1 MRIEVNG
8 AGHEVSSP
16 PLTSLLAVLREELD
30 VTSVKAGCESGGCG
44 ACTVLVDGQPR
55 RACLTAVVTAVGSE
69 ITTVEGLGSPDAPS
83 AIQQSFIHHYAMQ
96 CGFCT
101 PGLVVA
107 ATSYVN
113 GGGTADLDSVAEAIS
128 GHVCRCTGYQKILE
142 AVAAAVNTSEFDLNS
157 TAVDKNTVVI
167 KTGGAV

>member
-8 AGHEVSSP
+8 AGHDVSSP
-16 PLTSLLAVLREELD
+16 PLTSLLAVLREEMD

-55 RACLTAVVTAVGSE
+55 RSCLTPVVTAVGSE
-69 ITTVEGLGSPDAPS
+69 VTTVEGLGTPDSPSPV
-83 AIQQSFIHHYAMQ
+83 QQSFIHHYAMQ

-107 ATSYVN
+107 ATAYIN
-113 GGGTADLDSVAEAIS
+113 GGGTDDPDSIAEAIS

-142 AVAAAVNTSEFDLNS
+142 AVAAAVNNSEFDLS
-157 TAVDKNTVVI
+157 TTAVDKGTVVV

>member
-1 MRIEVNG
+1 VRIEVNG
-8 AGHEVSSP
+8 AGHNVTSP
-16 PLTSLLAVLREELD
+16 PLASLLTVLREEMD

-44 ACTVLVDGQPR
+44 ACTVLIDGQPR
-55 RACLTAVVTAVGSE
+55 RSCLTPVVTAVGSE
-69 ITTVEGLGSPDAPS
+69 VTTVEGLGTPDSPS

-107 ATSYVN
+107 ATAYVN
-113 GGGTADLDSVAEAIS
+113 GGGSDDLDSVAEAIS
-128 GHVCRCTGYQKILE
+128 GHVCRCTGYNKILE
-142 AVAAAVNTSEFDLNS
+142 AVAAAVKSSEFDLSS

>member
-16 PLTSLLAVLREELD
+16 PLTSLLNVLREEMD

-44 ACTVLVDGQPR
+44 ACTVLIDSQPR
-55 RACLTAVVTAVGSE
+55 RACLTPVVTAAGSE
-69 ITTVEGLGSPDAPS
+69 ITTVEGLGTPDSPS

-107 ATSYVN
+107 ATAYVN
-113 GGGTADLDSVAEAIS
+113 GGGTDDHDAIAEAMS
-128 GHVCRCTGYQKILE
+128 GHVCRCTGYHKILE
-142 AVAAAVNTSEFDLNS
+142 AVAAAVNSSEFDLNR
-157 TAVDKNTVVI
+157 TAVDRNTVVI

>member
-8 AGHEVSSP
+8 AGHEVTSP
-16 PLTSLLAVLREELD
+16 PLTSLLAVLREEMD
-30 VTSVKAGCESGGCG
+30 ITSVKAGCESGGCG

-55 RACLTAVVTAVGSE
+55 RACLTPAVVAAGSE
-69 ITTVEGLGSPDAPS
+69 ITTVEGMGTPEAPS
-83 AIQQSFIHHYAMQ
+83 SIQQSFIHHYAMQ

-107 ATSYVN
+107 ATAYVKQ
-113 GGGTADLDSVAEAIS
+113 GGTDDLDSIAEAIS
-128 GHVCRCTGYQKILE
+128 GHVCRCTGYHKILE
-142 AVAAAVNTSEFDLNS
+142 AVAAAVNDTEFDLDS

>member
-8 AGHEVSSP
+8 AGHEVTSP
-16 PLTSLLAVLREELD
+16 PLTSLLAVLREEMD

-55 RACLTAVVTAVGSE
+55 RSCLTPVVTAVGSE
-69 ITTVEGLGSPDAPS
+69 ITTVEGLGTPDAPS
-83 AIQQSFIHHYAMQ
+83 AMQQAFIHHYAMQ

-107 ATSYVN
+107 ATAYVN
-113 GGGTADLDSVAEAIS
+113 GGGTDDLDSIAEAIS
-128 GHVCRCTGYQKILE
+128 GHVCRCTGYNKILE
-142 AVAAAVNTSEFDLNS
+142 AVAAAVNSSEFDLNS

>member
-1 MRIEVNG
+1 MRIQVNG
-8 AGHEVSSP
+8 AGHDVASP
-16 PLTSLLAVLREELD
+16 PLASLLTVLREEMD

-44 ACTVLVDGQPR
+44 ACTVLIDGRPR

-69 ITTVEGLGSPDAPS
+69 VTTVEGLGTPDAPS

-107 ATSYVN
+107 ATAYVN
-113 GGGTADLDSVAEAIS
+113 GGGADDLDSVAEAIS
-128 GHVCRCTGYQKILE
+128 GHVCRCTGYNKILE
-142 AVAAAVNTSEFDLNS
+142 AVAAAVRSSEFDLDS

>member
-8 AGHEVSSP
+8 AGHNVTSP
-16 PLTSLLAVLREELD
+16 PLASLLTVLREEMD

-44 ACTVLVDGQPR
+44 ACTVLIDGQPR
-55 RACLTAVVTAVGSE
+55 RSCLTPVVTAVGSE
-69 ITTVEGLGSPDAPS
+69 VTTVEGLGTPDSPS

-107 ATSYVN
+107 ATAYVN
-113 GGGTADLDSVAEAIS
+113 GGGSDDLDSVAEAIS
-128 GHVCRCTGYQKILE
+128 GHVCRCTGYNKILE
-142 AVAAAVNTSEFDLNS
+142 AVAAAVKSSEFDLSS

>member
-8 AGHEVSSP
+8 AGHEVTSP
-16 PLTSLLAVLREELD
+16 PLTSLLSVLREEMD

-55 RACLTAVVTAVGSE
+55 RSCLTPVVTAVGSE
-69 ITTVEGLGSPDAPS
+69 ITTVEGLGTPDAPS
-83 AIQQSFIHHYAMQ
+83 AMQQAFIHHYAMQ

-107 ATSYVN
+107 ATAYVN
-113 GGGTADLDSVAEAIS
+113 GGGTDDLDSIAEAIS
-128 GHVCRCTGYQKILE
+128 GHVCRCTGYNKILE
-142 AVAAAVNTSEFDLNS
+142 AVAAAVNSSEFDLNS

>member
-8 AGHEVSSP
+8 AGHEVTSP
-16 PLTSLLAVLREELD
+16 PLTSLLAVLREEMD
-30 VTSVKAGCESGGCG
+30 VTSVKAGCETGGCG
-44 ACTVLVDGQPR
+44 ACTVLVDGRPR
-55 RACLTAVVTAVGSE
+55 RACLTPVITAVGSE
-69 ITTVEGLGSPDAPS
+69 ITTVEGLGTPDAPS
-83 AIQQSFIHHYAMQ
+83 AMQQSFIHHYAMQ

-107 ATSYVN
+107 ATAYVN
-113 GGGTADLDSVAEAIS
+113 GGGTDDLDSIAEAIS
-128 GHVCRCTGYQKILE
+128 GHVCRCTGYNKILE
-142 AVAAAVNTSEFDLNS
+142 AVAAAVNSSEFDLDS

>member
-8 AGHEVSSP
+8 AGHNVTSP
-16 PLTSLLAVLREELD
+16 PLASLLTVLREEMD

-44 ACTVLVDGQPR
+44 ACTVLIDGTHRPASPR
-55 RACLTAVVTAVGSE
+55 CDAWVGGHHGRAWHARLT
-69 ITTVEGLGSPDAPS
+69 S

-107 ATSYVN
+107 ATAYVN
-113 GGGTADLDSVAEAIS
+113 GGGSDDLDSVAEAIS
-128 GHVCRCTGYQKILE
+128 GHVCRCTGYNKILE
-142 AVAAAVNTSEFDLNS
+142 AVAAAVKSSEFDLNS

>member
-8 AGHEVSSP
+8 AGHEVTSP
-16 PLTSLLAVLREELD
+16 PLTSLLAVLREEMD

-55 RACLTAVVTAVGSE
+55 RSCLTPVVTAVGSE
-69 ITTVEGLGSPDAPS
+69 ITTVEGLGTPDAPS
-83 AIQQSFIHHYAMQ
+83 AMQQSFIHHYAMQ

-107 ATSYVN
+107 ATAYVN
-113 GGGTADLDSVAEAIS
+113 GGGTDDLDSIAEAIS
-128 GHVCRCTGYQKILE
+128 GHVCRCTGYNKILE
-142 AVAAAVNTSEFDLNS
+142 AVAAAVNSSEFDLNS

>member
-1 MRIEVNG
+1 
-8 AGHEVSSP
+8 
-16 PLTSLLAVLREELD
+16 LTSLLAVLREEMD

-55 RACLTAVVTAVGSE
+55 RSCLTPVVTAVGSE
-69 ITTVEGLGSPDAPS
+69 ITTVEGLGTPDSPS
-83 AIQQSFIHHYAMQ
+83 AMQQAFIHHYAMQ

-107 ATSYVN
+107 ATAYVN
-113 GGGTADLDSVAEAIS
+113 GGGTDDLDSIAEAIS
-128 GHVCRCTGYQKILE
+128 GHVCRCTGYNKILE
-142 AVAAAVNTSEFDLNS
+142 AVAAAVNSTEFDLNS

>member
-8 AGHEVSSP
+8 AGHDVTSP
-16 PLTSLLAVLREELD
+16 PLASLLTVLREEMD

-44 ACTVLVDGQPR
+44 ACTVLIDGRPQ
-55 RACLTAVVTAVGSE
+55 RACLTPVVTAVGSE
-69 ITTVEGLGSPDAPS
+69 VTTVEGLGTPDEPS

-107 ATSYVN
+107 ATAYVN
-113 GGGTADLDSVAEAIS
+113 GGGSDDLDSVAEAIS
-128 GHVCRCTGYQKILE
+128 GHVCRCTGYNKILE
-142 AVAAAVNTSEFDLNS
+142 AVAAAVKSSEFDLDS